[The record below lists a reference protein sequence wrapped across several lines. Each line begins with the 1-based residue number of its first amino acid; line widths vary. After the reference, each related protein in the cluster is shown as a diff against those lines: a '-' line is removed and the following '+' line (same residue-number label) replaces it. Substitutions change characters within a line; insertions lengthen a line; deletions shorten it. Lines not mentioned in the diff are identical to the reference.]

1 MRLPTRQ
8 DGVENRGK
16 AGLLVLLCK
25 KVILFFIFRLIL
37 FVGFPKHHER
47 KMDSMFH

>member
-8 DGVENRGK
+8 DGVENHGK

-25 KVILFFIFRLIL
+25 KAGLEINFFVREPA
-37 FVGFPKHHER
+37 G
-47 KMDSMFH
+47 D

>member
-16 AGLLVLLCK
+16 VPHLARLPRHTRSHPRTQRSRSRHIVIYK
-25 KVILFFIFRLIL
+25 KQMLTV
-37 FVGFPKHHER
+37 
-47 KMDSMFH
+47 S

>member
-16 AGLLVLLCK
+16 IYLDNL
-25 KVILFFIFRLIL
+25 IFFL
-37 FVGFPKHHER
+37 PCHA
-47 KMDSMFH
+47 MFGIRHGIAT